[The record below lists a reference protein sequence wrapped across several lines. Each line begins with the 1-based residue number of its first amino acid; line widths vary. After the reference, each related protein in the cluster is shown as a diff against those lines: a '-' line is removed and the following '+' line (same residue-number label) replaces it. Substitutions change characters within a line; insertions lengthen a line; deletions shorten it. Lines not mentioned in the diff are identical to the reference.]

1 MSRLRSSQ
9 KFHAYRE
16 EMYSFLVQEIN
27 EINHK
32 FNTRALMTIR
42 ESELLLVVG
51 CWVSRRGLTLV
62 SITTFR
68 NR

>member
-32 FNTRALMTIR
+32 FNTRALMTIASR
-42 ESELLLVVG
+42 SSFLLLVVG
-51 CWVSRRGLTLV
+51 FQDVG
-62 SITTFR
+62 
-68 NR
+68 